1 MSSEQV
7 LVTGGSGFLGAH
19 CVLALLERGYRV
31 RTTVR
36 TPDRVA
42 EVRAMMRHGGLDTTD
57 ALSFVTA
64 DLTADAG
71 WADAVSG
78 CDYVLH
84 VASPF
89 PAALP
94 GNEDELLIPARE
106 GTLRVLRAARQAQV
120 RRVVLTSSTAAVAYG
135 HTNLDRTFTEEDWT
149 DLNGPGVNAYTK
161 SKTLAERAAWDFAD
175 QENRSPELA
184 VINPAGLLGPVLGP
198 HLSTSLILIQRLLD
212 RSMPA
217 LPRLSF
223 DLIDVRDVA
232 DLHLRAMT
240 DPAARGERFLAV
252 TGTPMWAAE
261 VGRVLRDR
269 LGARVTTRQLPDLL
283 VRLASRADPTVRAFV
298 PDLGNI
304 YKTTSEKARRVLGW
318 QPRTSEDSII
328 ASANSLI
335 ELGVAGKSKS
345 AA

>member
-36 TPDRVA
+36 APDRVA

-89 PAALP
+89 PATLP
-94 GNEDELLIPARE
+94 RNEDELLIPARE

-175 QENRSPELA
+175 QENGSPELA

-198 HLSTSLILIQRLLD
+198 DLSTSLILIQRLLD

-304 YKTTSEKARRVLGW
+304 YKTTAEKARRVLGW
-318 QPRTSEDSII
+318 QPRTSEDAII

>member
-1 MSSEQV
+1 
-7 LVTGGSGFLGAH
+7 
-19 CVLALLERGYRV
+19 
-31 RTTVR
+31 
-36 TPDRVA
+36 
-42 EVRAMMRHGGLDTTD
+42 MMRHGGLDTTD

-71 WADAVSG
+71 WAGAVSG

-94 GNEDELLIPARE
+94 TNEDELLIPARE

-175 QENRSPELA
+175 QENGSPELA

-198 HLSTSLILIQRLLD
+198 RLSTSLILIQRLLD

-232 DLHLRAMT
+232 YLHVRAMT
-240 DPAARGERFLAV
+240 DPAARGQRFLAV
-252 TGTPMWAAE
+252 TSTPMWAAE

-269 LGARVTTRQLPDLL
+269 LGARATTRQLPDLL

-318 QPRTSEDSII
+318 QPRTSEDAII
-328 ASANSLI
+328 ASASSLI
-335 ELGVAGKSKS
+335 KLGVAGKSKS

>member
-1 MSSEQV
+1 MTRQRIMESAMSSEQV

-94 GNEDELLIPARE
+94 RNEDELLIPARE

-135 HTNLDRTFTEEDWT
+135 HANLDRTFTEEGWT

-161 SKTLAERAAWDFAD
+161 SKTLAERARGTSQTWRTDLP
-175 QENRSPELA
+175 NSRSSTQ
-184 VINPAGLLGPVLGP
+184 PACSGRSLDPTCRLRSSLSSACSTAACRRCRAC
-198 HLSTSLILIQRLLD
+198 LST
-212 RSMPA
+212 
-217 LPRLSF
+217 
-223 DLIDVRDVA
+223 
-232 DLHLRAMT
+232 
-240 DPAARGERFLAV
+240 
-252 TGTPMWAAE
+252 
-261 VGRVLRDR
+261 
-269 LGARVTTRQLPDLL
+269 
-283 VRLASRADPTVRAFV
+283 
-298 PDLGNI
+298 
-304 YKTTSEKARRVLGW
+304 
-318 QPRTSEDSII
+318 
-328 ASANSLI
+328 
-335 ELGVAGKSKS
+335 
-345 AA
+345 